1 MKPRMA
7 AVEGNRKLSACN
19 GSGMALARAPLARP
33 LALQA
38 GGLTGRREVD
48 QAAATVVRCT

>member
-1 MKPRMA
+1 MA